1 MNLNRIIKNL
11 KGEESQ
17 MSIPSKDI
25 IDKLPK
31 LENGRPDFDKLPRE
45 TVRNVLLN
53 CLANYAIKDKKDI
66 FYVQTCA
73 QAIIGEEETVELKDK
88 FHKFLIEVVYDM
100 TLREDKGEKVGL
112 YYSWVMAQ
120 VLDELGIKNEE

>member
-1 MNLNRIIKNL
+1 
-11 KGEESQ
+11 